1 MLPFSTQKPDLSFPL
16 SQVCDDSFL
25 QRMLCHSYCQPSLPT
40 AHSAPIRS
48 ITFTS
53 SLLITASDD
62 KRINVFDLRALTAAS
77 TGAAGGGSRRGQV
90 ASLGGHEGW
99 VVSVEA
105 RNERLLAS
113 GSVHIPSLSLPYSKL
128 INTFL
133 SDLPMVR
140 SSYSIFLPPPQHSRH
155 CEIILVMFGH
165 SPGLR
170 RLDLHL

>member
-113 GSVHIPSLSLPYSKL
+113 GSVYPTLSLFSLKSD
-128 INTFL
+128 NAFFV
-133 SDLPMVR
+133 DLPMAR
-140 SSYSIFLPPPQHSRH
+140 SSYSIFLRPPRHSRH
-155 CEIILVMFGH
+155 CEITLVMFGH
-165 SPGLR
+165 SLGLR